1 MLLFQT
7 LAQREANQLIRK
19 EWERQKE
26 IREEKEAEK
35 RDQNN
40 LQLEKKM
47 TERLVKNVIREVIN

>member
-35 RDQNN
+35 RDQIN

-47 TERLVKNVIREVIN
+47 TERLVNN